1 PENAGESPFS
11 SSGASGADG
20 SGQLSSS
27 HPPSDLCVKC
37 GSTVEEDCVR
47 LGTYQRWHS
56 KCVGCKVCGKVAE
69 VQLPPT
75 ISKDQE
81 REASA
86 DGGSSAQAPKLTTAR
101 RPPANVGLFVYDLD
115 SMRDTASFG
124 SIPTV
129 ILCTDHAHTACRG
142 GFKAVQRLE
151 QYAFLLNVA
160 LRRLYLLL
168 RKQGVVPLSPAPT
181 LTSQDQSSESDPYRN
196 SGDIMRMKQVHLD
209 RKLSATARLPKKST
223 IVESPA
229 GRSVHPS
236 NVLQSQ
242 KSQEATQPHQPHH
255 HHPHHHHEGHQAL
268 PGQQNKSPSIP
279 PPLTP
284 GYIQQQSG
292 RPNTHLDTHNGQSH
306 LIRPAFA
313 RNNTEV
319 KIIDDSQ
326 PSSPAVGPE
335 EQEEML
341 NIPPAEDSIT
351 LADIG
356 PLIEAAQAREQQRSL
371 PRLNSIPYIGE
382 LSALELAI
390 VKYSA
395 VLVLMR
401 SPLKDQIDIEEL
413 LEMVEAKKPNRWKA
427 FLGMGDKKNQ
437 KKKPGT
443 FGVLLEVLVAQEGVD
458 SLLGASRATLKVPSF
473 VDDVISAMRQMDM
486 SVEGIFRK
494 NGNIRR
500 LGQLT
505 EAIDR
510 DPLSVDLSQDNA
522 VQLAALLKKFLRELP
537 EPLMTFKLY
546 KLWVSAQALKN
557 DDERKRLLHM
567 ISIIMP
573 KAHRDTMEIL
583 FVFLKWVASFAHMD
597 EVTGS
602 KMDLGNLATVICP
615 SILYPRHG
623 TVRDES
629 FNFKAIDVVTSLLE
643 NQDEFFSVPE
653 EFLPILHD
661 QEYFV
666 NSLELNGKDFMK
678 KCDTY
683 QKVKAG

>member
-1 PENAGESPFS
+1 
-11 SSGASGADG
+11 
-20 SGQLSSS
+20 
-27 HPPSDLCVKC
+27 
-37 GSTVEEDCVR
+37 
-47 LGTYQRWHS
+47 
-56 KCVGCKVCGKVAE
+56 
-69 VQLPPT
+69 
-75 ISKDQE
+75 
-81 REASA
+81 
-86 DGGSSAQAPKLTTAR
+86 
-101 RPPANVGLFVYDLD
+101 
-115 SMRDTASFG
+115 
-124 SIPTV
+124 
-129 ILCTDHAHTACRG
+129 
-142 GFKAVQRLE
+142 
-151 QYAFLLNVA
+151 
-160 LRRLYLLL
+160 
-168 RKQGVVPLSPAPT
+168 
-181 LTSQDQSSESDPYRN
+181 
-196 SGDIMRMKQVHLD
+196 MRMKQVHLD

-292 RPNTHLDTHNGQSH
+292 RPNTHLDTHDGQSH

-371 PRLNSIPYIGE
+371 PRLNSIPYIAE

-413 LEMVEAKKPNRWKA
+413 LDMVEAKKPNRWKA

-437 KKKPGT
+437 KKKPGSQFPRSTITFQVPYFYVDSGT

-473 VDDVISAMRQMDM
+473 VDDVISAMRQMGQSLLSHRMRINQVSNVDM

-546 KLWVSAQALKN
+546 KLWVSAQG
-557 DDERKRLLHM
+557 
-567 ISIIMP
+567 P
-573 KAHRDTMEIL
+573 
-583 FVFLKWVASFAHMD
+583 
-597 EVTGS
+597 
-602 KMDLGNLATVICP
+602 
-615 SILYPRHG
+615 
-623 TVRDES
+623 
-629 FNFKAIDVVTSLLE
+629 
-643 NQDEFFSVPE
+643 
-653 EFLPILHD
+653 
-661 QEYFV
+661 
-666 NSLELNGKDFMK
+666 
-678 KCDTY
+678 
-683 QKVKAG
+683 